1 MSIKN
6 ELAECSFFQARGG
19 GNIAILSCLNDKLPT
34 VAYQYKPIKT
44 LSRGDDMQNALSP
57 PATPTD
63 EDAVTLTI
71 SPEKV
76 CFIIIKAREFDAKE
90 EANEPDPGSNPSDDK
105 EAAVLED
112 REDDPVVEELTSLI
126 NSLSEDEQID
136 LVALAWLG
144 RDDYSASDWADVREE
159 AARAHNERT
168 ASYLLGMPM
177 LGDLLEEGLSML
189 GYSCEEF
196 EIERL

>member
-1 MSIKN
+1 MP
-6 ELAECSFFQARGG
+6 E
-19 GNIAILSCLNDKLPT
+19 
-34 VAYQYKPIKT
+34 
-44 LSRGDDMQNALSP
+44 NASQTEI
-57 PATPTD
+57 PAG
-63 EDAVTLTI
+63 EDQTILTI

-76 CFIIIKAREFDAKE
+76 CFVIIKAREFDVKD
-90 EANEPDPGSNPSDDK
+90 EATEPDPGSNPSDDR

-112 REDDPVVEELTSLI
+112 HEDDPVVEELTSLI

-136 LVALAWLG
+136 LVALACLG
-144 RDDYSASDWADVREE
+144 REVYSVSDWSTVRDE

-168 ASYLLGMPM
+168 ADYLLGMP
-177 LGDLLEEGLSML
+177 LVSDFLEEGLSML